1 MAILAGASAGLL
13 PAVVGRAVA
22 TLSGA
27 TGSAPVGRFAV
38 LLGACVPNSPF
49 WLIAATLVATML
61 VVGISVASSRLASA
75 LSGDLT
81 AALRIELLR
90 AVVHASPRAVSEASP
105 SAGGDSVEP
114 RPGRPG
120 GEKRGGA
127 LVQLAVSREAALV
140 SDFAVS
146 IFTSLPQAVATLLVL
161 AVELATGGSW
171 WVMGGS
177 ALLFLASRVLGARAL
192 RRVGETRLELQKADL
207 GVFAMLQ
214 ETLSSIED
222 LRVWGASEQVIAEFA
237 TCSYASADARRR
249 FAGTLAV
256 ASQVRSVFSA
266 MSPLI
271 VVIALQLGGGAMDAG
286 GVAKLLLLVPLM
298 IGRLEVLD
306 GVRQGLVERGP
317 VIASTLALF
326 GLKPH
331 PPRAPDAL
339 TIEGSKLRGELVFE
353 DVTFT
358 PLGATRPV
366 LDSVSIRIPAGK
378 VVGVCGAS
386 GSGKSTLVRL
396 ILRLDDPDRGRIL
409 LDGVDVRTIEPV
421 QLSELFGVL
430 RQSAQLLE
438 RELRA
443 NLLIGLRVPPDD
455 DALRAALRTVD
466 LLDLAEMD
474 GPRGLDTV
482 VSKLPPNVSGGESR
496 RVLLARMMLGPS
508 CVQLLDEP
516 EAGLPS
522 ALVEELL
529 ARVVDAAGRRT
540 LLVVTHAPH
549 LLRSDFNVVLH
560 DGKVA
565 ATGTHEELM
574 QTSEEYRVLLAESLK
589 S

>member
-1 MAILAGASAGLL
+1 MGDGWQRIVVPCLAGPWGAG
-13 PAVVGRAVA
+13 
-22 TLSGA
+22 
-27 TGSAPVGRFAV
+27 
-38 LLGACVPNSPF
+38 
-49 WLIAATLVATML
+49 
-61 VVGISVASSRLASA
+61 
-75 LSGDLT
+75 
-81 AALRIELLR
+81 
-90 AVVHASPRAVSEASP
+90 
-105 SAGGDSVEP
+105 
-114 RPGRPG
+114 
-120 GEKRGGA
+120 
-127 LVQLAVSREAALV
+127 
-140 SDFAVS
+140 
-146 IFTSLPQAVATLLVL
+146 
-161 AVELATGGSW
+161 
-171 WVMGGS
+171 
-177 ALLFLASRVLGARAL
+177 L

-214 ETLSSIED
+214 ETLSSLED

-317 VIASTLALF
+317 VLASTLALF

-366 LDSVSIRIPAGK
+366 LDSVSMRIPAGK

-396 ILRLDDPDRGRIL
+396 ILRLDDPERGRIL

-438 RELRA
+438 RASRKPSHRPSGATGRRRIACCPSNGGPL
-443 NLLIGLRVPPDD
+443 
-455 DALRAALRTVD
+455 
-466 LLDLAEMD
+466 
-474 GPRGLDTV
+474 GPRR
-482 VSKLPPNVSGGESR
+482 SGRATGTRYR
-496 RVLLARMMLGPS
+496 RFQTPTERFWRRISPRPLARMMLGPS

-522 ALVEELL
+522 ALVEDLL